1 MDVLCTVAAEKVL
14 EPLPG
19 QRRLATTSLLFQLK
33 MRQELYK
40 SGELRAGAS
49 LRTVKILSVVQF

>member
-19 QRRLATTSLLFQLK
+19 PEKVSNNVLAFSAENEA
-33 MRQELYK
+33 R
-40 SGELRAGAS
+40 
-49 LRTVKILSVVQF
+49 VVQVR